1 MEQNVTFKRDCILKD
16 LQILLW
22 GILAILFAVIL
33 VLESVSFDEKDGITV
48 KENIVVSSA
57 LINKNQ
63 QNYTSAI
70 SGILYNPTDDVIRV
84 ESVSITVKGGD
95 ALREVELDEFLL
107 PPRTQKEIYTS
118 WEGYDNFS
126 RVTRVAIRVDGET
139 VVLAN
144 VAPSGI
150 GGSFVIP
157 LLLLVLSVFLLV
169 RSVKGRYYLWQESK
183 L

>member
-1 MEQNVTFKRDCILKD
+1 MKQNVTFKRDCILKD

-22 GILAILFAVIL
+22 GILAILFALLL
-33 VLESVSFDEKDGITV
+33 VLESVSFEKEDGITV
-48 KENIVVSSA
+48 KESIAVSSA

-95 ALREVELDEFLL
+95 ALREVELGGFLL
-107 PPRTQKEIYTS
+107 PPRTQKELYTT
-118 WEGYDNFS
+118 WEGFDNFT
-126 RVTRVAIRVDGET
+126 RVTRVAIRVDGEN

-144 VAPSGI
+144 VAPSNA
-150 GGSFVIP
+150 GGGFVIP
-157 LLLLVLSVFLLV
+157 LLLLAIAVFLLI
-169 RSVKGRYYLWQESK
+169 RAVKGRYYLWQESQM
-183 L
+183 